1 MYNIWY
7 YYLGNVILRESCIVK
22 LGSKAP
28 GEPSGSFSLF
38 PIASFAQTVNTM

>member
-7 YYLGNVILRESCIVK
+7 YYLGNVILGESCIVK

-28 GEPSGSFSLF
+28 GDLVVASLSF
-38 PIASFAQTVNTM
+38 P